1 MKKPV
6 ILLGSAAFGVTLALL
21 VAQRLSDQ
29 AMAVIVGSVIGVVA
43 SVPMTALVLWLM
55 LRTRMPA
62 EPPPARHE
70 YARHEYAPREEQPRI
85 MVIQP
90 QPYPAAA
97 APLPAPGPAYM
108 SAPMPGMNMPRMA
121 RDFKIV
127 GEPDMEEDEPAL

>member
-21 VAQRLSDQ
+21 VAQRLSEQ

-62 EPPPARHE
+62 EPLPARHE
-70 YARHEYAPREEQPRI
+70 YARHDYAPREEQPRI

-90 QPYPAAA
+90 QPYPAAGV
-97 APLPAPGPAYM
+97 PLPAPSSAYM
-108 SAPMPGMNMPRMA
+108 GAAASGMSMPRMA

-127 GEPDMEEDEPAL
+127 GESDLEDDEPAM